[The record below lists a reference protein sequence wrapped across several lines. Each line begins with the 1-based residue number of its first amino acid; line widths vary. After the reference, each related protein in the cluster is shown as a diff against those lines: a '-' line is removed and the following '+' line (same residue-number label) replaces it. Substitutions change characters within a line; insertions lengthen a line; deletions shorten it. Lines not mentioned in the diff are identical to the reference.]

1 MSTAPPFLTLP
12 PQIRSKIY
20 SYLTANHLTR
30 FEHVHLSNDIPLSH
44 PLTRT
49 CKQLRHECALFPLPT
64 PAQDL
69 AQTKF
74 LHVTVQDFD
83 FSRFLEWFE
92 ELQGY
97 QGKWWRSER
106 FAPTL
111 RRVEFTVEL
120 ESPRLPLSSSSEAM
134 VVGVAERGDWMGRF
148 EVGIEG
154 MLDRPKELLRCA
166 AGTGLVVV
174 EFHVLFNWDVWS
186 VEDAERMYGVVHG
199 SDRIVGPER
208 YRLRMAI
215 LRALNERRRI
225 LGLAVQNERE
235 EYGTHWKRGRL
246 SKGARRRREGD
257 EDDEMVRVGD
267 VVVLGEEGE
276 AEEEGGVEEEEE
288 EEEEKEEEEEEE
300 EEEKGEEE
308 EKKEEEEEPG
318 KDEEDLPTSD
328 GRGGNEELKIRDLDG
343 ATVKLTRK
351 SRAPEIV
358 GSEDED

>member
-20 SYLTANHLTR
+20 SYLTANPLTR

-83 FSRFLEWFE
+83 FTRFFEWFE
-92 ELQGY
+92 ELQDY

-120 ESPRLPLSSSSEAM
+120 GSPRQTLSSSSEAM
-134 VVGVAERGDWMGRF
+134 VVGVAEKGDWMGRF

-186 VEDAERMYGVVHG
+186 VEDAERMYRFVHG
-199 SDRIVGPER
+199 SDRIGGPER

-225 LGLAVQNERE
+225 LGLAVQSERE
-235 EYGTHWKRGRL
+235 EFGTHWKRGRL
-246 SKGARRRREGD
+246 CKGARRVREGD
-257 EDDEMVRVGD
+257 EGETVRVGD
-267 VVVLGEEGE
+267 VVVLGDEGKK
-276 AEEEGGVEEEEE
+276 EEEEE
-288 EEEEKEEEEEEE
+288 EFEEEEEEE
-300 EEEKGEEE
+300 EEEKDEDTLPALDGMEA
-308 EKKEEEEEPG
+308 EEEEELVVR
-318 KDEEDLPTSD
+318 E
-328 GRGGNEELKIRDLDG
+328 LDG
-343 ATVKLTRK
+343 ARAKLARK
-351 SRAPEIV
+351 SRAPEIL
-358 GSEDED
+358 GSENED